1 MKLRKLESGFI
12 SKFNDSKELKIWFM
26 STENNTLEKFL
37 KDIEK
42 SLSSKEQGDILISI
56 KESNFNLERVIQKL
70 LNKKI
75 LKLGNHD

>member
-1 MKLRKLESGFI
+1 
-12 SKFNDSKELKIWFM
+12 M

-42 SLSSKEQGDILISI
+42 SLSSKEQRDILISI
-56 KESNFNLERVIQKL
+56 KESNFDSEQVIQKL